1 MQTLPLF
8 SEERSGL
15 AGEGKCGMAWS
26 VNPVEILAALLV
38 LINIALVAKRSVWN
52 YPFGIVA
59 VALYAFLFFGAKL
72 YSDMLLQGF
81 FLVLNLYGW
90 VNWRRSQVDAGE
102 VVVLTLGWPARAAW
116 LAGCGVAIWGWGAL
130 MHRFTDASLPW
141 WDAGVAIT
149 SVAAQL
155 LLSRRILENWV
166 LWIAVDVVAVP
177 LFAARGLWFTAGVYV
192 VLLGL
197 SLWGLIDW
205 HRASARH
212 RAVA

>member
-1 MQTLPLF
+1 MGRGVNTL
-8 SEERSGL
+8 
-15 AGEGKCGMAWS
+15 
-26 VNPVEILAALLV
+26 EILAALLV
-38 LINIALVAKRSVWN
+38 LINIALVARRSVWN

-59 VALYAFLFFGAKL
+59 VALYAVVFLEAKL

-90 VNWRRSQVDAGE
+90 VNWRRSQAQAGE
-102 VVVLTLGWPARAAW
+102 VVVLTLGWPARAGW
-116 LAGCGVAIWGWGAL
+116 LAAIGAVILGWGWL
-130 MHRFTDASLPW
+130 MHRLTDAAAPW

-155 LLSRRILENWV
+155 LLARRYLENWV

-177 LFAARGLWFTAGVYV
+177 LFAWRGLWFTSGVYV

-197 SLWGLIDW
+197 SIWGMLDW
-205 HRASARH
+205 HRARARH
-212 RAVA
+212 RGAA

>member
-1 MQTLPLF
+1 MVRGVNTL
-8 SEERSGL
+8 
-15 AGEGKCGMAWS
+15 
-26 VNPVEILAALLV
+26 EILAALLV
-38 LINIALVAKRSVWN
+38 LINIALVARRSVWN

-59 VALYAFLFFGAKL
+59 VALYAVVFLEAKL

-90 VNWRRSQVDAGE
+90 VNWRRSQAQAGE
-102 VVVLTLGWPARAAW
+102 VVVLTLGWPARAGW
-116 LAGCGVAIWGWGAL
+116 LAAIGAVILGWGWL
-130 MHRFTDASLPW
+130 MHRLTDAAAPW

-155 LLSRRILENWV
+155 LLARRYLENWV

-177 LFAARGLWFTAGVYV
+177 LFAWRGLWFTSGVYV

-197 SLWGLIDW
+197 SIWGMLDW
-205 HRASARH
+205 HRARARH
-212 RAVA
+212 RGAA